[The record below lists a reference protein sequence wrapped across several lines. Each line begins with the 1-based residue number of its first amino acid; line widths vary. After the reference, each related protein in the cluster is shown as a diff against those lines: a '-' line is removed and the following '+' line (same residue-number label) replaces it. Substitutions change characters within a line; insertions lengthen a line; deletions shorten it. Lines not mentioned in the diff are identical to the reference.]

1 MQKSQFD
8 TGTNLTPGPFAILT
22 MFDWLPVVPMDSSQL
37 NDLLRSMHTVYVQ
50 GIILHYIEV

>member
-1 MQKSQFD
+1 MYAW
-8 TGTNLTPGPFAILT
+8 PFAILT